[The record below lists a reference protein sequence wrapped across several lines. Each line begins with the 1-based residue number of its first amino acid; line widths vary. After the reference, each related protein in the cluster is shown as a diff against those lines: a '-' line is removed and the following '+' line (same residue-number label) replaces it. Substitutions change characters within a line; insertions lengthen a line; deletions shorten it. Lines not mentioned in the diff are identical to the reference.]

1 MNTSVN
7 KWSDFLIVKNS
18 RLHILI
24 IFFFLVLATYLGYL
38 TPRLISNL
46 YQAYSHSNQAFMH
59 QLVLVGMLFVAEY
72 FNRVCYQI
80 SLTLYM
86 KKLLRKIR
94 SDSFS
99 KWILSYE
106 AVESNKT
113 RDKYPLG
120 EVISRILNDTEAILE
135 LIGSGSFAI
144 FIDFIFIISCL
155 ISFIGMN
162 TTSGFYLLLAEIVTC
177 SLLIYGSQFMAKVY
191 IAVRK
196 STAEMSRTLAN
207 VIGGFSQT
215 YYTPNF
221 KFSSKKSLKSFEHFL
236 KVQLKANTWDASYY
250 SVAES
255 LFPLLL
261 AFLVVILPY
270 SQLLEVATL
279 AAMIDLLQRSINP
292 IKDMAGKISNIQR
305 AKVAASRLR
314 EFQNDLSRIPSS
326 PLEQNYLPKNMHQ
339 IHFNLDEFY
348 YDENKKDE
356 FALKNISFSA
366 KFGELI
372 GIVGLS
378 GSGKSTLLKLLAT
391 EILTPKL
398 NLIVETH
405 SEKIILN
412 STILSSISNYRQYVS
427 LVSQDSHVFHESIE
441 FNITFG
447 IRAVRTFHDFWSMVS
462 QQIPYIEKW
471 GISPST
477 MIRPN
482 DLSLGQ
488 KQLISGLR
496 ACYLCKP
503 IVLFDEV
510 SSGLDA
516 DLELSL
522 RKLILLIQKHSL
534 TIIVAHRVETI
545 VDADQILILEQG
557 KLTATGVHLNLIKS
571 NATYNEFISQV
582 SKL

>member
-1 MNTSVN
+1 VNTSAS

-18 RLHILI
+18 RLHIFI
-24 IFFFLVLATYLGYL
+24 IFFFLVLATYLGFL
-38 TPRLISNL
+38 TPRLISDL
-46 YQAYSHSNQAFMH
+46 YKAYSQSNEEFIH
-59 QLVLVGMLFVAEY
+59 QLILVGVLFVAEY
-72 FNRVCYQI
+72 FNRVFYQI

-86 KKLLRKIR
+86 QKLLRKIR

-207 VIGGFSQT
+207 VIGGFAQV

-236 KVQLKANTWDASYY
+236 KVQLRANTWDASYY

-314 EFQNDLSRIPSS
+314 EFQNDLSSIPSS
-326 PLEQNYLPKNMHQ
+326 PLEQTYQPKSMQ
-339 IHFNLDEFY
+339 QLHFNLKEFY
-348 YDENKKDE
+348 YNEDKKDD
-356 FALKNISFSA
+356 FSLKDIHFSA

-378 GSGKSTLLKLLAT
+378 GSGKSTFLKLLST
-391 EILTPKL
+391 EILSPQL
-398 NLIVETH
+398 EVMIETGDA
-405 SEKIILN
+405 KIYLN
-412 STILSSISNYRQYVS
+412 SSILTSISRYRQYVS
-427 LVSQDSHVFHESIE
+427 LVSQDSHVFHETLE

-447 IRAVRTFHDFWSMVS
+447 VKSSRSFTDFWSMVS

-471 GISPST
+471 GVTSSSI
-477 MIRPN
+477 IKPN

-522 RKLILLIQKHSL
+522 RKLILIIQKHSL

-545 VDADQILILEQG
+545 VEANQILILEQG
-557 KLTATGVHLNLIKS
+557 RLTATGVHAELIKS